1 MLVENPKFHLSPSL
15 KIFCEQA
22 AYLFRRFVGNLHK
35 HMSWVTIQTQEDGSV
50 ENLMDG
56 LQAAVNEDASLQ
68 HWGRWVSLEFLLGV
82 GDTDYLIRIEEGR
95 VAGVRLRSLPIE
107 SGMFTIRAAAD
118 VWAEHWR
125 PVPKRDYHDLFSMLS
140 AGIAQLDGDIKPL
153 MQNLI
158 YFKGLIAAPR
168 AIAEGAEL

>member
-1 MLVENPKFHLSPSL
+1 M
-15 KIFCEQA
+15 
-22 AYLFRRFVGNLHK
+22 
-35 HMSWVTIQTQEDGSV
+35 

-56 LQAAVNEDASLQ
+56 LQAAVNENASLQ

-82 GDTDYLIRIEEGR
+82 GNTDYLIRIKEGS
-95 VAGVRLRSLPIE
+95 VTDVRLRSLPIE
-107 SGMFTIRAAAD
+107 SGVFTIRAAAD

-140 AGIAQLDGDIKPL
+140 AGLAQLDGDITPL

-168 AIAEGAEL
+168 SIVDGAEV

>member
-1 MLVENPKFHLSPSL
+1 M
-15 KIFCEQA
+15 
-22 AYLFRRFVGNLHK
+22 
-35 HMSWVTIQTQEDGSV
+35 

-56 LQAAVNEDASLQ
+56 LQALVNEDASLQ
-68 HWGRWVSLEFLLGV
+68 QWGRCVSLEFLLGV
-82 GDTDYLIRIEEGR
+82 GNTDYLIRIEEGN
-95 VAGVRLRSLPIE
+95 VTDVRLRSLPIE
-107 SGMFTIRAAAD
+107 SGVFTIRAAAD

-140 AGIAQLDGDIKPL
+140 AGLAQLDGDITSL

-168 AIAEGAEL
+168 AILEGTEV

>member
-1 MLVENPKFHLSPSL
+1 M
-15 KIFCEQA
+15 
-22 AYLFRRFVGNLHK
+22 
-35 HMSWVTIQTQEDGSV
+35 

-56 LQAAVNEDASLQ
+56 LQAAVNENASLQ

-82 GDTDYLIRIEEGR
+82 GNTDYLIRIKEGS
-95 VAGVRLRSLPIE
+95 VTDVRLRSLPIE
-107 SGMFTIRAAAD
+107 SGVFTIRAAAD

-140 AGIAQLDGDIKPL
+140 AGLAQLDGDITPL

-158 YFKGLIAAPR
+158 YFKELIAAPR
-168 AIAEGAEL
+168 TIVEGAEV

>member
-1 MLVENPKFHLSPSL
+1 M
-15 KIFCEQA
+15 
-22 AYLFRRFVGNLHK
+22 
-35 HMSWVTIQTQEDGSV
+35 

-56 LQAAVNEDASLQ
+56 LQAAVNENASLQ

-82 GDTDYLIRIEEGR
+82 GNTDYLIRIKEGS
-95 VAGVRLRSLPIE
+95 VTDVRLRSLPIE
-107 SGMFTIRAAAD
+107 SGVFTIRAAAD

-140 AGIAQLDGDIKPL
+140 AGLAQLDGDISPL

-168 AIAEGAEL
+168 SIVDGAEV

>member
-1 MLVENPKFHLSPSL
+1 M
-15 KIFCEQA
+15 
-22 AYLFRRFVGNLHK
+22 
-35 HMSWVTIQTQEDGSV
+35 
-50 ENLMDG
+50 ENLMDS
-56 LQAAVNEDASLQ
+56 LQAAVNENASLQ

-82 GDTDYLIRIEEGR
+82 GNTDYLIRIKEGS
-95 VAGVRLRSLPIE
+95 VTDVRLRSLPIE
-107 SGMFTIRAAAD
+107 SGVFTIRAAAD

-140 AGIAQLDGDIKPL
+140 AGHAQLDGDITPL

-168 AIAEGAEL
+168 SIVDGAEV

>member
-1 MLVENPKFHLSPSL
+1 M
-15 KIFCEQA
+15 
-22 AYLFRRFVGNLHK
+22 
-35 HMSWVTIQTQEDGSV
+35 

-56 LQAAVNEDASLQ
+56 LQAAVNENASLQ

-82 GDTDYLIRIEEGR
+82 GNTDYVIRSKEGR
-95 VAGVRLRSLPIE
+95 VTDVRLRSLPIE
-107 SGMFTIRAAAD
+107 SGVFTIRAAAD

-140 AGIAQLDGDIKPL
+140 AGLAQLDGDITPL

-168 AIAEGAEL
+168 SIVDGAEV

>member
-1 MLVENPKFHLSPSL
+1 M
-15 KIFCEQA
+15 
-22 AYLFRRFVGNLHK
+22 
-35 HMSWVTIQTQEDGSV
+35 

-56 LQAAVNEDASLQ
+56 LQAVVNENAALQ

-82 GDTDYLIRIEEGR
+82 GNTDYLIRIKEGS
-95 VAGVRLRSLPIE
+95 VTDVRLRSLQIE
-107 SGMFTIRAAAD
+107 SGVFTIRAAAD

-140 AGIAQLDGDIKPL
+140 AGLAQLDGDITPL

-168 AIAEGAEL
+168 SIVDGAEV